1 MEGQMVETSS
11 SSTVSTK
18 LHRIATVAKEVT
30 GRALTTLAHHIDVPF
45 LQEAYRRTR
54 KDGAVGVDGQTAEA
68 YAEHLEE
75 NLTTLLDRFKSGT
88 YHAPPVRRAYIPKEG
103 SPTGRPIAVPTFED
117 KVLQRTV
124 AMVLEAVYEQE
135 FLDCSYG
142 FRPNR
147 SPHLALEA
155 IRQTLMEMRGGWI
168 IKIDIQQCFDTVS
181 HSHLRSFL
189 DQRIRD
195 GVLRRTIDK
204 WLNAGVLED
213 GCITHPET
221 GTPQGSGV
229 SPILTNVFLHHVL
242 DLWVERMVKPHCKGR
257 VALYRFADDALIVC
271 ASERDARRIRA
282 ALPKRCAKYGLTL
295 HPEKTRVL
303 RFPRPL
309 YPNEAQRL
317 PQSEGKSE
325 TFEFLGFTHY
335 WGRSRKGYWVIRR
348 KTASARFT
356 RSLKRIAEWCR
367 EHRHYPVAWQ
377 HEQLV
382 PKLRGYVAYY
392 AITGN
397 LRTVEAFRFAVE
409 QVWRKWL
416 NRRSQ
421 RQGMDWAKFARLRQR
436 YPLPAVRV
444 VRLPAVS

>member
-1 MEGQMVETSS
+1 MAETPS

-18 LHRIATVAKEVT
+18 LHRRATLAKEVT
-30 GRALTTLAHHIDVPF
+30 GRELTTLAHHIDVPF

-68 YAEHLEE
+68 YAEHLDE
-75 NLTTLLDRFKSGT
+75 NLMTLLDRFKAGT
-88 YHAPPVRRAYIPKEG
+88 YHAPPVRRAYIPKVG
-103 SPTGRPIAVPTFED
+103 SPTGRPIGVPTFED

-142 FRPNR
+142 FRPKR
-147 SPHLALEA
+147 SPHHALQA
-155 IRQTLMEMRGGWI
+155 IWRTLMEIRGGWI

-181 HSHLRSFL
+181 HPHLRGFL

-213 GCITHPET
+213 GRLTHPET
-221 GTPQGSGV
+221 GTPQGSGL
-229 SPILTNVFLHHVL
+229 SPLLMNVFLHHVL
-242 DLWVERMVKPHCKGR
+242 DLWIEQMGKPHCEGR
-257 VALYRFADDALIVC
+257 IALFRFADDALIVC
-271 ASERDARRIRA
+271 ATERDARRIRA
-282 ALPKRCAKYGLTL
+282 TLPKRCAKYGLTL

-303 RFPRPL
+303 RFTRPL
-309 YPNEAQRL
+309 YPQEARRL
-317 PQSEGKSE
+317 QQPEGESE

-335 WGRSRKGYWVIRR
+335 WGRSQQGSWVVKR
-348 KTASARFT
+348 KTAATRFT
-356 RSLKRIAEWCR
+356 RSLRRIAEWCR
-367 EHRHYPVAWQ
+367 EHRHSPVAWQ

-382 PKLRGYVAYY
+382 PKLRGYFAYY

-397 LRTVEAFRFAVE
+397 LRTVQAFRFAVA

-421 RQGMDWAKFARLRQR
+421 RRGMPWERFARVLQR

>member
-1 MEGQMVETSS
+1 MAETLS

-30 GRALTTLAHHIDVPF
+30 GRELTTLAHHIDVPF

-54 KDGAVGVDGQTAEA
+54 KDGAVGVDGQTADA

-75 NLTTLLDRFKSGT
+75 NLTTLLNRFKAGS

-103 SPTGRPIAVPTFED
+103 SPAGRPIGVPTFED
-117 KVLQRTV
+117 KVLQRAV

-142 FRPNR
+142 FRPKR
-147 SPHLALEA
+147 SPHHALQA
-155 IRQTLMEMRGGWI
+155 IWRTLMEMRGGWI

-181 HSHLRSFL
+181 HPHLRSFL

-195 GVLRRTIDK
+195 GGVRRTIDK

-213 GCITHPET
+213 GRLTHPEA

-229 SPILTNVFLHHVL
+229 SPLLMNVFLPHVL
-242 DLWVERMVKPHCKGR
+242 DLWIEPMVRPHCKGR
-257 VALYRFADDALIVC
+257 IALYRFADDALIVC
-271 ASERDARRIRA
+271 ATERDARRIRA
-282 ALPKRCAKYGLTL
+282 TLPKRCAKYGLTL
-295 HPEKTRVL
+295 HPEKTRVI
-303 RFPRPL
+303 RFTRPL
-309 YPNEAQRL
+309 YPQEARRL
-317 PQSEGKSE
+317 QQPEGESE

-335 WGRSRKGYWVIRR
+335 WGRSQQGYWVVKR

-356 RSLKRIAEWCR
+356 RSLKRIAQWCR
-367 EHRHYPVAWQ
+367 DHRHYPVAWQ

-382 PKLRGYVAYY
+382 PKVRGHVAYY

-397 LRTVEAFRFAVE
+397 LRTVQTFRFVVE
-409 QVWRKWL
+409 RVWRKWL

-421 RQGMDWAKFARLRQR
+421 RHGMRWEKFERVRQR
-436 YPLPAVRV
+436 YPLPAVHV
-444 VRLPAVS
+444 VRSPAVS

>member
-1 MEGQMVETSS
+1 MAETSS

-18 LHRIATVAKEVT
+18 LHRIATLAKEVT
-30 GRALTTLAHHIDVPF
+30 GCALTTLAHHIDVSF

-68 YAEHLEE
+68 YAEHLQE

-142 FRPNR
+142 FRPKR
-147 SPHLALEA
+147 SPHRALDA
-155 IRQTLMEMRGGWI
+155 IWHTLMGMRGGWI
-168 IKIDIQQCFDTVS
+168 IKIDIQQCFDTVNRQ
-181 HSHLRSFL
+181 HLRSFL

-195 GVLRRTIDK
+195 GVVRRTIDK

-213 GCITHPET
+213 GRITHPEA
-221 GTPQGSGV
+221 GTPQGSGI
-229 SPILTNVFLHHVL
+229 SPLLMNVFLHHVL
-242 DLWVERMVKPHCKGR
+242 DLWIEQMVKPHCEGR
-257 VALYRFADDALIVC
+257 IALFRFADDALIVC
-271 ASERDARRIRA
+271 ATERDARRIRA
-282 ALPKRCAKYGLTL
+282 TLPKRCAKYGLTL
-295 HPEKTRVL
+295 HPEKTRVI
-303 RFPRPL
+303 RFTRPL
-309 YPNEAQRL
+309 YPKDAGRLAQ
-317 PQSEGKSE
+317 QEGPAE

-335 WGRSRKGYWVIRR
+335 WGRSRQGYWAVKR
-348 KTASARFT
+348 KTAAVRFT
-356 RSLKRIAEWCR
+356 RSLKRITEWCR
-367 EHRHYPVAWQ
+367 AHRHYPIAWQ

-382 PKLRGYVAYY
+382 PKLRGYIAYY
-392 AITGN
+392 AIPGN
-397 LRTVEAFRFAVE
+397 LRRVQTFRLAVE
-409 QVWRKWL
+409 WVWRKWL

-421 RQGMDWAKFARLRQR
+421 RQGMDWAKFDRVRQR

-444 VRLPAVS
+444 VRVPAVA